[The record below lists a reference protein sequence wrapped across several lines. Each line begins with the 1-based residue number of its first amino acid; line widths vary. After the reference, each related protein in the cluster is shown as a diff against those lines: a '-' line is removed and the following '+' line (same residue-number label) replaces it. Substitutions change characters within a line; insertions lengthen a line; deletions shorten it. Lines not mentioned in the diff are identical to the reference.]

1 MNKKLKFK
9 GSMKQFMRWP
19 LYLTILLIWLDILI
33 FMVSVKAGILATL
46 GIVVYIVA
54 ALLLTRFHR
63 PLILNDLI
71 AFANQYESLE
81 KRLLDDL
88 ALPYAIMDTNGRMIW
103 SNKVFAELT
112 GKEQLYNKHITTI
125 FPEITPDKLPV
136 PEKQE
141 ITEMSTNFGDRIY
154 RVSMQL
160 VTMKDVVNEARILE
174 NVDADIN
181 LVAMFFYDET
191 ELQEYIQKNEDDKL
205 VVALAYLDNYEEAL
219 EGVEEVR
226 RSLLIALID
235 RKITKYFSNFD
246 GLVRKLERDKYFLIM
261 RQSSL
266 EALKEQRFHILDE
279 VKTVNIGNEM
289 AVTLSIGIGLNG
301 ANYLQNYEYCRIAI
315 EMALGR
321 GGDQVVIKNGDS
333 IAYFGGKSQQVEK
346 NTRVK
351 ARVKAQA
358 LKEFMSTKDRV
369 VVMGHKIT
377 DVDALG
383 AAIGIYRAG
392 KTLGKPVH
400 IVVNDP
406 TTSIR
411 PLMAGY
417 INNPDYEPSMFV
429 DCAQAK
435 DLVDNNTVVVVVDT
449 NKPSYTECQDLLYLT
464 RTIVVL
470 DHHRRGSEVIQ
481 NAVLSYVEP
490 YASSTCEMVAE
501 ILQYFDEDLRLRSLE
516 ADCLYAGMVID
527 TNNFTTRS
535 GVRTFEAAAYLRRNG
550 ADITRVR
557 KMLRDNIDAYKAR
570 AEVVRTAQIY
580 RNCFAIGRCPS
591 EGLESPTVVGAQAA
605 NELLNIA
612 GVKAS
617 FVLTPYNNEVYVS
630 ARAIDEVNVQV
641 MMERMGGGG
650 HLNIAGAQVK
660 ATENDQ
666 RYYRS
671 VIPGR
676 RIQRMKVILLEDV
689 KALGKRGEI
698 VNVSDGYA
706 RNMILPKKLG
716 LEATPKNLNDLKLQK
731 ANEEKVAQENLEAAR
746 AFAKNL
752 EDKEVILTLKVGE
765 GGRTFGSV
773 STKEISEAAKKQLNL
788 DIEKKKLVLP
798 NPIRNL
804 GVTNVPVK
812 LHPKVTG
819 SLKVW
824 VKEEA

>member
-33 FMVSVKAGILATL
+33 FMISVKAGILATL
-46 GIVVYIVA
+46 GIVVYVVA

-103 SNKVFAELT
+103 SNKVFSELT
-112 GKEQLYNKHITTI
+112 GKEQLYNKHISTI
-125 FPEITPDKLPV
+125 FPEITSERLPV

-141 ITEMSTNFGDRIY
+141 IAEMSTSFGDRIY

-160 VTMKDVVNEARILE
+160 ITMKDVVNEARILE
-174 NVDADIN
+174 NVDTDIN

-266 EALKEQRFHILDE
+266 EVLKEQRFHILDE

-333 IAYFGGKSQQVEK
+333 ITYFCGKSQQMEK

-429 DCAQAK
+429 DCSQAK
-435 DLVDNNTVVVVVDT
+435 
-449 NKPSYTECQDLLYLT
+449 
-464 RTIVVL
+464 
-470 DHHRRGSEVIQ
+470 
-481 NAVLSYVEP
+481 
-490 YASSTCEMVAE
+490 
-501 ILQYFDEDLRLRSLE
+501 
-516 ADCLYAGMVID
+516 
-527 TNNFTTRS
+527 
-535 GVRTFEAAAYLRRNG
+535 
-550 ADITRVR
+550 
-557 KMLRDNIDAYKAR
+557 
-570 AEVVRTAQIY
+570 
-580 RNCFAIGRCPS
+580 
-591 EGLESPTVVGAQAA
+591 
-605 NELLNIA
+605 EL
-612 GVKAS
+612 
-617 FVLTPYNNEVYVS
+617 
-630 ARAIDEVNVQV
+630 
-641 MMERMGGGG
+641 
-650 HLNIAGAQVK
+650 
-660 ATENDQ
+660 
-666 RYYRS
+666 
-671 VIPGR
+671 
-676 RIQRMKVILLEDV
+676 
-689 KALGKRGEI
+689 
-698 VNVSDGYA
+698 
-706 RNMILPKKLG
+706 
-716 LEATPKNLNDLKLQK
+716 
-731 ANEEKVAQENLEAAR
+731 
-746 AFAKNL
+746 
-752 EDKEVILTLKVGE
+752 
-765 GGRTFGSV
+765 
-773 STKEISEAAKKQLNL
+773 
-788 DIEKKKLVLP
+788 
-798 NPIRNL
+798 
-804 GVTNVPVK
+804 
-812 LHPKVTG
+812 
-819 SLKVW
+819 
-824 VKEEA
+824 

>member
-1 MNKKLKFK
+1 MKEKLKFRGPLK
-9 GSMKQFMRWP
+9 HYMRTP
-19 LYLTILLIWLDILI
+19 MYLAVLLLGLNILVYMVNIRAGLLVSLGLAVYILIVLLIY
-33 FMVSVKAGILATL
+33 FYHKPM
-46 GIVVYIVA
+46 
-54 ALLLTRFHR
+54 
-63 PLILNDLI
+63 ILNDLV
-71 AFANQYESLE
+71 AFTTQYNALE
-81 KRLLDDL
+81 KRMLEDL
-88 ALPYAIMDTNGRMIW
+88 ALPFAIIDTNGRMIW
-103 SNKVFAELT
+103 SNRLFASLV
-112 GKEQLYNKHITTI
+112 GKDQLYNKNIVTLL
-125 FPEITPDKLPV
+125 PEITQDRLPV
-136 PEKQE
+136 PGQKEV
-141 ITEMSTNFGDRIY
+141 TELSTSFGEGIY
-154 RVSMQL
+154 RVSMQCM
-160 VTMKDVVNEARILE
+160 TMKDVVDHTDILE
-174 NVDADIN
+174 NAQKDVSLIA
-181 LVAMFFYDET
+181 LYLYDET

-219 EGVEEVR
+219 ESVEDVR

-246 GLVRKLERDKYFLIM
+246 GVVRKLEKDKYFLIM

-301 ANYLQNYEYCRIAI
+301 ATYLQNYEYSRIAI

-321 GGDQVVIKNGDS
+321 GGDQVVIKNGNT
-333 IAYFGGKSQQVEK
+333 ITYFGGKAQQMEK
-346 NTRVK
+346 ATRVK

-417 INNPDYEPSMFV
+417 MGNPDYEPSMFV
-429 DCAQAK
+429 DADQAK
-435 DLVDNNTVVVVVDT
+435 ELVDNNTVVVVVDT

-464 RTIVVL
+464 KTIVVL

-501 ILQYFDEDLRLRSLE
+501 ILQYFSDDLRLRSIE
-516 ADCLYAGMVID
+516 ADCLYAGIVID

-535 GVRTFEAAAYLRRNG
+535 GVRTFEAAAFLRRSG

-557 KMLRDNIDAYKAR
+557 KMLRDDIDSYKAR
-570 AEVVRTAQIY
+570 AEVVRTASIY
-580 RNCFAIGRCPS
+580 RKCFAIAKCPS

-617 FVLTPYNNEVYVS
+617 FVLTPYNKEVYVS
-630 ARAIDEVNVQV
+630 ARAIDEVNVQI

-650 HLNIAGAQVK
+650 HLNIAGAQLK
-660 ATENDQ
+660 ASLDEAEQMLKAIIDQ
-666 RYYRS
+666 LY
-671 VIPGR
+671 
-676 RIQRMKVILLEDV
+676 EE
-689 KALGKRGEI
+689 GE
-698 VNVSDGYA
+698 
-706 RNMILPKKLG
+706 
-716 LEATPKNLNDLKLQK
+716 
-731 ANEEKVAQENLEAAR
+731 
-746 AFAKNL
+746 F
-752 EDKEVILTLKVGE
+752 KE
-765 GGRTFGSV
+765 S
-773 STKEISEAAKKQLNL
+773 
-788 DIEKKKLVLP
+788 
-798 NPIRNL
+798 
-804 GVTNVPVK
+804 
-812 LHPKVTG
+812 
-819 SLKVW
+819 
-824 VKEEA
+824 

>member
-429 DCAQAK
+429 DCAQ
-435 DLVDNNTVVVVVDT
+435 
-449 NKPSYTECQDLLYLT
+449 
-464 RTIVVL
+464 
-470 DHHRRGSEVIQ
+470 
-481 NAVLSYVEP
+481 
-490 YASSTCEMVAE
+490 
-501 ILQYFDEDLRLRSLE
+501 
-516 ADCLYAGMVID
+516 
-527 TNNFTTRS
+527 
-535 GVRTFEAAAYLRRNG
+535 
-550 ADITRVR
+550 
-557 KMLRDNIDAYKAR
+557 
-570 AEVVRTAQIY
+570 
-580 RNCFAIGRCPS
+580 
-591 EGLESPTVVGAQAA
+591 
-605 NELLNIA
+605 
-612 GVKAS
+612 
-617 FVLTPYNNEVYVS
+617 
-630 ARAIDEVNVQV
+630 
-641 MMERMGGGG
+641 
-650 HLNIAGAQVK
+650 
-660 ATENDQ
+660 
-666 RYYRS
+666 
-671 VIPGR
+671 
-676 RIQRMKVILLEDV
+676 
-689 KALGKRGEI
+689 
-698 VNVSDGYA
+698 
-706 RNMILPKKLG
+706 
-716 LEATPKNLNDLKLQK
+716 
-731 ANEEKVAQENLEAAR
+731 
-746 AFAKNL
+746 
-752 EDKEVILTLKVGE
+752 
-765 GGRTFGSV
+765 
-773 STKEISEAAKKQLNL
+773 
-788 DIEKKKLVLP
+788 
-798 NPIRNL
+798 
-804 GVTNVPVK
+804 
-812 LHPKVTG
+812 
-819 SLKVW
+819 VW
-824 VKEEA
+824 

>member
-71 AFANQYESLE
+71 AFANQYESFE

-141 ITEMSTNFGDRIY
+141 ITEMSTSFGDRIY

-660 ATENDQ
+660 ATEDETEKMIKDIIDQ
-666 RYYRS
+666 LY
-671 VIPGR
+671 
-676 RIQRMKVILLEDV
+676 QE
-689 KALGKRGEI
+689 GEF
-698 VNVSDGYA
+698 
-706 RNMILPKKLG
+706 
-716 LEATPKNLNDLKLQK
+716 
-731 ANEEKVAQENLEAAR
+731 EE
-746 AFAKNL
+746 
-752 EDKEVILTLKVGE
+752 
-765 GGRTFGSV
+765 
-773 STKEISEAAKKQLNL
+773 
-788 DIEKKKLVLP
+788 
-798 NPIRNL
+798 
-804 GVTNVPVK
+804 
-812 LHPKVTG
+812 
-819 SLKVW
+819 
-824 VKEEA
+824 

>member
-501 ILQYFDEDLRLRSLE
+501 VLQYIADGIRIKPAE
-516 ADCLYAGMVID
+516 ADAMYAGIVID
-527 TNNFTTRS
+527 TNNFTNQT
-535 GVRTFEAAAYLRRNG
+535 GVRTFEAAAFLRRNG
-550 ADITRVR
+550 ADVTRVR
-557 KMLRDNIDAYKAR
+557 KLFRDDMQDYKAR
-570 AEVVRTAQIY
+570 AAAISSAEIY
-580 RNCFAIGRCPS
+580 REAFSIGVCPS
-591 EGLESPTVVGAQAA
+591 EGLPSPTIVCAQAA
-605 NELLNIA
+605 NELLEIK
-612 GVKAS
+612 GIKAS
-617 FVLTPYNNEVYVS
+617 VVMTEYHGLIYLS
-630 ARAIDEVNVQV
+630 ARSIDEVNVQV
-641 MMERMGGGG
+641 MMEKLGGGG
-650 HLNIAGAQVK
+650 HRTIAGAQLSGISMEEAKDRVK
-660 ATENDQ
+660 A
-666 RYYRS
+666 
-671 VIPGR
+671 VIDE
-676 RIQRMKVILLEDV
+676 M
-689 KALGKRGEI
+689 
-698 VNVSDGYA
+698 
-706 RNMILPKKLG
+706 
-716 LEATPKNLNDLKLQK
+716 LQK
-731 ANEEKVAQENLEAAR
+731 G
-746 AFAKNL
+746 
-752 EDKEVILTLKVGE
+752 D
-765 GGRTFGSV
+765 
-773 STKEISEAAKKQLNL
+773 IS
-788 DIEKKKLVLP
+788 
-798 NPIRNL
+798 
-804 GVTNVPVK
+804 
-812 LHPKVTG
+812 
-819 SLKVW
+819 
-824 VKEEA
+824 